1 MQPPPRSI
9 AQTDAT
15 AVRGV
20 CVDGCTGTK
29 ERQRRRRRRP
39 NQHILTRISH
49 RSVRPPVRTG
59 LVAHT
64 QAARRETGARPSG
77 STLARTTV
85 DLDGIVWTAHVGGRE
100 GGRGA
105 PTTTM
110 TTEKKGV
117 KAHADITCNRA
128 REHFGTRHG
137 KRDPA
142 SSLPLPDM
150 DGMHDHDFQIVLQT
164 INQAQDEYVCQPLER
179 VRFPMNGKRK
189 SRLLCERRTRRTLPR
204 K

>member
-1 MQPPPRSI
+1 MGTMTNKPAMLLLLLLQPPPPRSI

-29 ERQRRRRRRP
+29 ERRRRRRP

-49 RSVRPPVRTG
+49 RSVRRSVRTG

-64 QAARRETGARPSG
+64 QPARRETGARSSG

-105 PTTTM
+105 TTM

-128 REHFGTRHG
+128 RIF
-137 KRDPA
+137 RDTSWEA
-142 SSLPLPDM
+142 
-150 DGMHDHDFQIVLQT
+150 
-164 INQAQDEYVCQPLER
+164 
-179 VRFPMNGKRK
+179 
-189 SRLLCERRTRRTLPR
+189 
-204 K
+204 